1 MEALR
6 QKNLPQCYV
15 QHPISPASKLVLALL
30 FLLFSLFFCSKS
42 YSKDTYT
49 ERQVIDKV
57 NALETETDLTHQ
69 QKIES
74 LNSLITLSQSKQWRQ
89 ALITS
94 KILKIELML
103 HLELIN
109 EAIALVNEIKQ
120 VRYDELTAIEKS
132 RVVRA
137 ELKFYSTR
145 GFLDKLE
152 ESRSELLRYARII
165 EKENGSEFETLG
177 YIYKAIGYSYF
188 DNNELPLAIEY
199 FKRAY
204 SLFIA
209 VEGSRKNIAVPGI
222 LSALGEVH
230 TEVGEITKALEY
242 FEEALGLYKE
252 RGNKFNQSVVLF
264 NIGRAYSANKQPDTA
279 THYFQQSMTISE
291 EIDDAIGIVWS
302 KQELG
307 EIALQKEEWVLALAL
322 FNETLPAFIE
332 ENDIFHSYSAFKG
345 KVKSYIQLGNLDR
358 AQLELDKA
366 ITLAKQFKS
375 PTQKL
380 SLRLLEAEL
389 AHAKGDIDNL
399 NMLFLDAL
407 SLQEDIHEIQQKRL
421 VTRYRVEFDTQIK
434 ENQNRE
440 LTLQNQLNVKK
451 IQRKETQNITWI
463 SVSLAF
469 ALCLIVIAFSL
480 FKQVKMR
487 KHFAKISL
495 SDPLTNQ
502 PNRRA
507 VIEFSQ
513 RAYDK
518 ALQTQQPLTIAIIDL
533 DYFKRINDEFGHD
546 VGDNV
551 LKAFGRACKEVLRKQ
566 DYFGRYGGEEWMLV
580 ITDTNETVL
589 PTIFERISAKLNK
602 DNISGLPIGFEINF
616 SMGAA
621 TTVPSPNQKLT
632 NVVKMADNQLYI
644 AKENGR
650 NQLRSAVMSA

>member
-6 QKNLPQCYV
+6 QKYLPRCNIQYLV
-15 QHPISPASKLVLALL
+15 SPVLKLATALL
-30 FLLFSLFFCSKS
+30 ILLSILVFSSKS
-42 YSKDTYT
+42 HSQDIHTEPGVIEQVKAIEIDT
-49 ERQVIDKV
+49 E
-57 NALETETDLTHQ
+57 LTHQ
-69 QKIES
+69 QKIDS
-74 LNSLITLSQSKQWRQ
+74 LNSLISLSQSKNWWK
-89 ALITS
+89 ASIAS

-103 HLELIN
+103 NLELTK
-109 EAIALVNEIKQ
+109 EAMALVEEIKRL
-120 VRYDELTAIEKS
+120 RYDELTAIEKS

-145 GFLDKLE
+145 GVLDKLE
-152 ESRSELLRYARII
+152 ESRAELLKYTRII
-165 EKENGSEFETLG
+165 EQEHESEFETLG

-188 DNNELPLAIEY
+188 DNDELPQAIKN

-230 TEVGEITKALEY
+230 TEIGEIEKALEY
-242 FEEALGLYKE
+242 FEKGLEFYRE
-252 RGNKFNQSVVLF
+252 RDDQFNQSVVLY

-279 THYFQQSMTISE
+279 KLYLQQSMEISE
-291 EIDDAIGIVWS
+291 KIDDTVGIIWS

-307 EIALQKEEWVLALAL
+307 QIALQNKEWVLALAL
-322 FNETLPAFIE
+322 FNETLPAFMQA
-332 ENDIFHSYSAFKG
+332 NDTAHAYFALKG
-345 KVKSYIQLGNLDR
+345 KVKSYIQLGNLNR
-358 AQLELDKA
+358 AQLELEKA
-366 ITLAKQFKS
+366 TALMEQLNS
-375 PTQKL
+375 PVQEL
-380 SLRLLEAEL
+380 PLRLLEAEL
-389 AHAKGDIDNL
+389 AHANGDINTL
-399 NMLFLDAL
+399 NALMLSAL
-407 SLQEDIHEIQQKRL
+407 SLQEKIHETQQKRL
-421 VTRYRVEFDTQIK
+421 VTRYRIEFDTQIK

-440 LTLQNQLNVKK
+440 LTLQNQLNVKE
-451 IQRKETQNITWI
+451 IQRKETQNHTWI
-463 SVSLAF
+463 SVSSAF
-469 ALCLIVIAFSL
+469 AMCLIITAFSL
-480 FKQVKMR
+480 FKQIRMR

-513 RAYDK
+513 RAYGK
-518 ALQTQQPLTIAIIDL
+518 ALETQQPLTIAIIDL
-533 DYFKRINDEFGHD
+533 DFFKRINDEFGHD

-551 LKAFGRACKEVLRKQ
+551 LKAFGLACKEVLRKQ

-589 PTIFERISAKLNK
+589 PTIFERVSAKLNTTE
-602 DNISGLPIGFEINF
+602 ISGLPMNFEVNF

-621 TTVPSPNQKLT
+621 TTVPSLQLQLT
-632 NVVKMADNQLYI
+632 NVVKMADKQLYI

-650 NQLRSAVMSA
+650 NQLRSAVIPA